1 MGYKE
6 RVRDEIKQEELRGL
20 WQKISSSY
28 EQGGNDQ
35 VKSDLNS
42 LLNKIK
48 KDYKQILERLGKM
61 L

>member
-1 MGYKE
+1 MGYEEKVE
-6 RVRDEIKQEELRGL
+6 DEIKQEELRDL

-35 VKSDLNS
+35 VKSDINS
-42 LLNKIK
+42 LLNEIK